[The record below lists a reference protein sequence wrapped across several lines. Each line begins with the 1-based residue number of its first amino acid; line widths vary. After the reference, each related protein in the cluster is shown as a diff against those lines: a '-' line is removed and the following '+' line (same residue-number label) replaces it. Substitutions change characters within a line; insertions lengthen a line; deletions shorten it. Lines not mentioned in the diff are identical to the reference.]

1 MATVI
6 SQEYLTCSFVKATF
20 GELECIDL
28 EIPIPFCNTDYKTV
42 IMQGKIHLESFR
54 EMSNTENEETP
65 KRNDLT

>member
-6 SQEYLTCSFVKATF
+6 SQEYLTCSFVKSTF
-20 GELECIDL
+20 GEFECIDL
-28 EIPIPFCNTDYKTV
+28 EIPIPFCSTGYKTV

-65 KRNDLT
+65 KRHDLT